1 MTDGNALSPV
11 GKLAQVHLF
20 SIGKTPITASTLA
33 TMVLVVVAT
42 WIISRLLRA
51 GIHRAAKRRGVEAE
65 TGGIRAITR
74 LLHYVVILVGVGVA
88 LQTGGIELSALF
100 AAGAVFAV
108 GIGFAMQNIAQNFV
122 SGVILLM
129 ERTIKPGDIIE
140 VNGAMVRVKE
150 MGVRATLARSTDEED
165 LIIPNST
172 LVQGLIKSYSMQ
184 DPLYRLRVKVGV
196 AYDSD
201 LDRVDRVLA
210 EVGAKFGGKDQ
221 DCQARVLLVEFG
233 ANSVDWELS
242 LLIHEP
248 WNRRLFGSA
257 LRRAIWDAFRAE
269 GIVIAFPQVDVH
281 FDAPVTAALS
291 TAAAVARATH
301 GPS

>member
-1 MTDGNALSPV
+1 MTDEATFAPV
-11 GKLAQVHLF
+11 GKLTELQLF
-20 SIGKTPITASTLA
+20 TIGKTTVTVSTLV
-33 TMVLVVVAT
+33 TMVLIVLAT
-42 WIISRLLRA
+42 WVISRLIRA
-51 GIHRAAKRRGVEAE
+51 GIQRAAMRRGVQAE
-65 TGGIRAITR
+65 TGGMRAITR
-74 LLHYVVILVGVGVA
+74 LLHYVIVLVGVGIA

-140 VNGAMVRVKE
+140 VDGTMVRVKE

-172 LVQGLIKSYSMQ
+172 LVQGLIKSYSLQ

-201 LDRVDRVLA
+201 LNRVDRVLA
-210 EVGAKFGGKDQ
+210 EVGEQFGARDE
-221 DCQARVLLVEFG
+221 DCQPRVLLLEFG

-242 LLIHEP
+242 VLIHEP
-248 WNRRLFGSA
+248 WNRRILGSA
-257 LRRAIWDAFRAE
+257 LRRAIWDAFRSE
-269 GIVIAFPQVDVH
+269 GIVIAFPQLDVH
-281 FDAPVTAALS
+281 LDAPVTAALS
-291 TAAAVARATH
+291 SAAAAASSTH